1 MILALD
7 LATHTGWAVASND
20 GKIISSGVQDFSKKR
35 GEDNGLLFLRFL
47 RGGYLRFGFGGI
59 LLWFRLNFTCRGG
72 RFVGSLRV
80 GFFFDG
86 LFLRLKY
93 GQV

>member
-35 GEDNGLLFLRFL
+35 GEDNGLLFLRFKKWL
-47 RGGYLRFGFGGI
+47 KDMLKDHVLIPMQQTVVAYERAHFRGGAATEL
-59 LLWFRLNFTCRGG
+59 C
-72 RFVGSLRV
+72 VGLPP
-80 GFFFDG
+80 
-86 LFLRLKY
+86 Y
-93 GQV
+93 TP